1 MHAHQI
7 RLSCTKCK
15 FCKTKS
21 FVLQERPFFYLSEY
35 FEAHREQYIGCLNA
49 LHEDT
54 AAWEQ
59 WLIFFLQA
67 VDAQGLP
74 IGRFDY

>member
-1 MHAHQI
+1 MQI
-7 RLSCTKCK
+7 
-15 FCKTKS
+15 
-21 FVLQERPFFYLSEY
+21 LQNKILCLARASVFYLSKY